1 MYNISYIIKKYRNS
15 RVGNKL
21 GQDCAKTTIKFIYFF
36 ISPKWFSYFL
46 SNGREIPVWPL
57 KKNCFR
63 IQLRIFDKH
72 QKNTFWRDNETKTND
87 SVKTKNDIIAS
98 GPSGKVH
105 LV

>member
-1 MYNISYIIKKYRNS
+1 MVLLLPFKWK
-15 RVGNKL
+15 GNTGL
-21 GQDCAKTTIKFIYFF
+21 AI
-36 ISPKWFSYFL
+36 
-46 SNGREIPVWPL
+46 

-63 IQLRIFDKH
+63 IQLRIYDKH
-72 QKNTFWRDNETKTND
+72 QKNTFRRDNETKTND